1 MKFSNSFSASEFVID
16 ACTFFEIAYA
26 SSNLVWLNIA
36 RLYSSWIVLV
46 FAADSADLSSPL
58 SVSDIFVAYSTVKN
72 PQQQIP
78 WATFKNGS
86 SHGPR
91 VGSLLVWTPSERYT
105 VTGHVAVVT
114 EVIDGALRIAEQN
127 YDNQCW
133 PAGQNWSRELKTRR
147 SWTGRYYINDP
158 ESEVWGWKNL

>member
-1 MKFSNSFSASEFVID
+1 MILTRGM
-16 ACTFFEIAYA
+16 TFPEVQNA
-26 SSNLVWLNIA
+26 V
-36 RLYSSWIVLV
+36 
-46 FAADSADLSSPL
+46 
-58 SVSDIFVAYSTVKN
+58 DISTLAAYSTVKN
-72 PQQQIP
+72 PQHQIP

-91 VGSLLVWTPSERYT
+91 VGSLLVWTQSGRYT